1 MSTHGLMLALA
12 GAQVDCL
19 HYRMGL
25 DPGNASLRA
34 AYARA
39 HRVVADLTPPPAQP
53 RTWAPIEHVD
63 RWQEWDAAFA
73 HMKESRAALD
83 ALDYDSPDR
92 PGAWSAHERARSA
105 LYDFGVIERST
116 HAGWSVEVQ
125 RADCDFAFD
134 QLFSVSHT
142 FTHCDD
148 PAPLGIFGR
157 HDRRRAPEYA
167 AAVLAWIVDP
177 RGGYPE

>member
-12 GAQVDCL
+12 VAQVDCL
-19 HYRMGL
+19 HYRMCL
-25 DPGNASLRA
+25 DPA
-34 AYARA
+34 AYDQAR
-39 HRVVADLTPPPAQP
+39 RVVADLTPPPAQP

-83 ALDYDSPDR
+83 ALDYDSPEYPDAN
-92 PGAWSAHERARSA
+92 GAYRKAQQA
-105 LYDFGVIERST
+105 LITFGVITRSA
-116 HAGWSVEVQ
+116 HAGWSVEV
-125 RADCDFAFD
+125 RLAEREFMIG

-177 RGGYPE
+177 RGGYPK